1 MEKPLPLINAFI
13 LYVKGRGKIGHSCAY
28 GAGPHNIKVG
38 MLREDNSHRI
48 SGRLTGLVGP
58 DRRLD
63 SLDILNI

>member
-1 MEKPLPLINAFI
+1 MEKPLPLINAFV
-13 LYVKGRGKIGHSCAY
+13 LYVKVRAKSAIPALM